1 MKPDLVNTNMEK
13 YGIAFNPE
21 LNIKAEIAPFFDAQ
35 SNTFTYVVK
44 DPQSNACAV
53 IDSVMEFDY
62 AAGRISYTGAD
73 RIIAYIE
80 EHSLSLEWILETHVH
95 ADHLSAAVYIQEKL
109 GGKLGIGHQVVKVQE
124 TFGEIFNEGSEFRRD
139 GTQFDQLFK
148 EGSQFKIGK
157 MSVNVLHTPGHTPAC
172 ISFVIGDA
180 VFVGDTMFMPDAG
193 TARTDFPG
201 GGARE
206 LYHSIQRLLTLPREM
221 RVFMCHDYGE
231 TREVEYETTI
241 ATECAD
247 NIHVNINVS
256 EDEYVSMRE
265 NKDSELD
272 VPTLILPSLQVN
284 MRAGHLP
291 PAEDNGRVYFKFPIN
306 LF

>member
-1 MKPDLVNTNMEK
+1 MKLDLVNADYVK
-13 YGIAFNPE
+13 YGLAFAPD
-21 LNIKAEIAPFFDAQ
+21 LNSKAEIAPFFDAQ

-62 AAGRISYTGAD
+62 GAGHISYTGAD

-109 GGKLGIGHQVVKVQE
+109 GGQIGIGQHVVEVQE
-124 TFGEIFNEGSEFRRD
+124 TFGKIFNEGSEFRRD
-139 GTQFDQLFK
+139 GSQFDQLFK
-148 EGSQFKIGK
+148 DGSEFKIGK
-157 MSVNVLHTPGHTPAC
+157 MTVNVMHTPGHTPAC

-206 LYHSIQRLLTLPREM
+206 LYRSIQRLLTLPEDM

-241 ATECAD
+241 AIESTD
-247 NIHVNINVS
+247 NIHVNVS
-256 EDEYVSMRE
+256 EDEYISLRE
-265 NKDSELD
+265 KKDAELN

-291 PAEDNGRVYFKFPIN
+291 PAEDNGRVYFKLPVN

>member
-1 MKPDLVNTNMEK
+1 MKLDLVNSDFSK
-13 YGIAFNPE
+13 YGLAFTPN
-21 LNIKAEIAPFFDAQ
+21 LSCKAEIAPFFDAQ

-62 AAGRISYTGAD
+62 SAGHISYAGAD
-73 RIIAYIE
+73 RVIAYIE
-80 EHSLSLEWILETHVH
+80 EHSLDLEWILETHVH
-95 ADHLSAAVYIQEKL
+95 ADHLSAAIYIQDKL
-109 GGKLGIGHQVVKVQE
+109 GGKLGIGQQVIEVQE
-124 TFGEIFNEGSEFRRD
+124 TFGKIFNEGSDFRRD
-139 GTQFDQLFK
+139 GAQFDHLFK
-148 EGSQFKIGK
+148 DGSQFKIGK
-157 MSVNVLHTPGHTPAC
+157 MAVDVMHTPGHTPAC

-206 LYHSIQRLLTLPREM
+206 LYRSIQRLLTLPKDM

-241 ATECAD
+241 EIESTD
-247 NIHVNINVS
+247 NIHVNVS
-256 EDEYVSMRE
+256 EDEYVIMRE
-265 NKDSELD
+265 KKDAELK

-291 PAEDNGRVYFKFPIN
+291 PAEDNGRVYFKLPIN